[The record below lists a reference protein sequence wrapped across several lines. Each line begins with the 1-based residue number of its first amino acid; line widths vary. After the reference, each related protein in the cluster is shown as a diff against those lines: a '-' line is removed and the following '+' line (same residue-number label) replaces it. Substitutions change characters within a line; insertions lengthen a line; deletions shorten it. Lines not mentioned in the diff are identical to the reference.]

1 MLRIFIEGW
10 RSSKTNKMYCILQ
23 TSIFFFFHFTSKTK
37 LKNQV
42 KILSNYSE
50 MYRKNKTIHTGTFHQ
65 NPFPSLNSTIHLATR
80 MTGFSKEAKTNKKIE
95 KRLKNVTVH
104 FLQILQHFQFFS
116 NLMEYLAIK
125 FEIPMQFC
133 YFKDPCHLW
142 GWVNNGVQVQYKIL
156 EI

>member
-95 KRLKNVTVH
+95 KKIEKCDSTFFADFTTFSIFFKSDGISGN
-104 FLQILQHFQFFS
+104 QI
-116 NLMEYLAIK
+116 
-125 FEIPMQFC
+125 
-133 YFKDPCHLW
+133 
-142 GWVNNGVQVQYKIL
+142 
-156 EI
+156 